1 MLARIESIELVKV
14 TRLFGSTCAL
24 RSVSATFAAGD
35 ITFLL
40 GPNGAGKSTLLSII
54 GTVLRPTSGVVRY
67 PPGDPSL
74 DEVRRQIGWVAHDSR
89 CYRELSGRE
98 NVEFAARLYGLD
110 ATSAW
115 ERVAALVGIDRFG
128 ERAVATLSRG
138 QRQRV
143 ALARALV
150 HRPSVLLMDEPWSG
164 LDTASAARLEEVLDE
179 ERRRGTIVVVV
190 THGTDVADRLGGR
203 RLVLRRGGV
212 VESDS

>member
-1 MLARIESIELVKV
+1 MVARIQRIELVKV

-24 RSVSATFAAGD
+24 RSVSTSFEAGD

-67 PPGDPSL
+67 PPGDPSSE
-74 DEVRRQIGWVAHDSR
+74 EVRRQVGWLAHDSR
-89 CYRELSGRE
+89 CYRELTGRE

-110 ATSAW
+110 PASAW
-115 ERVAALVGIDRFG
+115 ERVAGLVGIDRFG
-128 ERAVATLSRG
+128 ERPVATLSRG

-164 LDTASAARLEEVLDE
+164 LDIASAARLENVLDE

-190 THGTDVADRLGGR
+190 THGTDVVDRMGGR
-203 RLVLRRGGV
+203 RLMLQRGGV
-212 VESDS
+212 VES

>member
-1 MLARIESIELVKV
+1 VVARIQRIELVKV

-24 RSVSATFAAGD
+24 RSVSTSFEAGD

-74 DEVRRQIGWVAHDSR
+74 EEVRRQVGWLAHDSR

-98 NVEFAARLYGLD
+98 NDEFAARLYGLD
-110 ATSAW
+110 PVSAW
-115 ERVAALVGIDRFG
+115 ERVAGLVGIDRFG
-128 ERAVATLSRG
+128 ERPVATLSRG

-164 LDTASAARLEEVLDE
+164 LDTASAAKLEGVLDE
-179 ERRRGTIVVVV
+179 ERRRGTIVIVV
-190 THGTDVADRLGGR
+190 THGTEVVDRLGGR
-203 RLVLRRGGV
+203 RLMLQRGGV
-212 VESDS
+212 VES

>member
-1 MLARIESIELVKV
+1 VVARIQRIELVKV

-24 RSVSATFAAGD
+24 RSVSASFEAGD

-40 GPNGAGKSTLLSII
+40 GPNGAGKSTLL
-54 GTVLRPTSGVVRY
+54 RPTSGVVRY

-74 DEVRRQIGWVAHDSR
+74 EEVRRQVGWLAHDSR

-110 ATSAW
+110 PASAW
-115 ERVAALVGIDRFG
+115 ERVAGLVGIDRFG
-128 ERAVATLSRG
+128 ERPVATLSRG

-150 HRPSVLLMDEPWSG
+150 HRPAVLLMDEPWSG
-164 LDTASAARLEEVLDE
+164 LDTASAARLENVLDE

-190 THGTDVADRLGGR
+190 THGTEVVERLGGR
-203 RLVLRRGGV
+203 RLMLQRGGV
-212 VESDS
+212 VES

>member
-1 MLARIESIELVKV
+1 MVARIQRIELVKV

-24 RSVSATFAAGD
+24 RSVSASFEAGD

-67 PPGDPSL
+67 PPGEPSL
-74 DEVRRQIGWVAHDSR
+74 EEVRRQVGWLAHDSR

-110 ATSAW
+110 PVTAW
-115 ERVAALVGIDRFG
+115 ERVAGLVGIDRFG
-128 ERAVATLSRG
+128 ERPVGTLSRG

-164 LDTASAARLEEVLDE
+164 LDTASAARLEDVLIE

-190 THGTDVADRLGGR
+190 THGTDVVDRLGGR
-203 RLVLRRGGV
+203 RLMLQRGGV
-212 VESDS
+212 VEG

>member
-1 MLARIESIELVKV
+1 VVARIQRIELVKV

-24 RSVSATFAAGD
+24 RSVSTSFEAGD

-74 DEVRRQIGWVAHDSR
+74 EEVRRQVGWLAHDSR

-110 ATSAW
+110 PVSAW
-115 ERVAALVGIDRFG
+115 ERVAGLVGIDRFG
-128 ERAVATLSRG
+128 ERPVATLSRG

-164 LDTASAARLEEVLDE
+164 LDTASAAKLEGVLDE
-179 ERRRGTIVVVV
+179 ERRRGTIVIVV
-190 THGTDVADRLGGR
+190 THGTEVVDRLGGR
-203 RLVLRRGGV
+203 RLMLQRGGV
-212 VESDS
+212 VES